1 MTLEP
6 DWLRAARA
14 NIGERETLGPNDS
27 PFIRQ
32 ILDKFKAS
40 WLKGQPWCGGAVAF
54 WMSNAGLQTPKE
66 WFRAKSW
73 LDWGVKQRFP
83 SVGSVVVF
91 EREGGGHV
99 GLVVG
104 VDGAGRLLVLGG
116 NQGDSVKISPFDKD
130 RVAGYRWPS
139 DADWPAST
147 QLPVYASAE
156 ASSRNEA

>member
-1 MTLEP
+1 MNEP
-6 DWLRAARA
+6 DWLRDARK

-27 PFIRQ
+27 PFIRK
-32 ILDKFKAS
+32 ILDKFNAQ
-40 WLKGQPWCGGAVAF
+40 WLKGQPWCGGAVAY
-54 WMSNAGLQTPKE
+54 WMSNAGFEPPQA
-66 WFRAKSW
+66 WFRAKAW
-73 LDWGVKQRFP
+73 LDWGIKQRFP

-104 VDGAGRLLVLGG
+104 VDGLGRLLVLGG

-130 RVAGYRWPS
+130 RVSGYRWPS
-139 DADWPAST
+139 NADWPASD
-147 QLPVYASAE
+147 QLPVYANAE